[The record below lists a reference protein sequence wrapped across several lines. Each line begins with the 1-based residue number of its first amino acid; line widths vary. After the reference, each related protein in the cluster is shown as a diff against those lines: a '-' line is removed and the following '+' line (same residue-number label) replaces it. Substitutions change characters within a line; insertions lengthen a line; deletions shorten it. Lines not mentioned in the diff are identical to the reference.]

1 MFAGVFAK
9 TSIVGYQTITVAR
22 GSTTAMGVQFQAV
35 DGAAGIPIKSLL
47 TVSDPRGA
55 TSASSGA
62 DQIWTF
68 DGHTWAKYYYYRR
81 SSTTTPKWCLST
93 DSTKTEI
100 GDDVVLKPGQAFFFV
115 RSDSDLATEEATI
128 TLSGGV
134 VPLTSQVSYNIAK
147 GSTTA
152 MAWPWPEAL
161 KIKDFNNYNP
171 DPRGSTSATSG
182 ADQIWTF
189 DGHTWAKYYY
199 YRRSSTTTPKWC
211 LSTDSTK
218 TEIGDDVVITSGQ
231 AFFFVRSD
239 SDVATDN
246 VTITFAR

>member
-1 MFAGVFAK
+1 M
-9 TSIVGYQTITVAR
+9 GYQTVTVAR

-68 DGHTWAKYYYYRR
+68 DGNTW
-81 SSTTTPKWCLST
+81 T
-93 DSTKTEI
+93 
-100 GDDVVLKPGQAFFFV
+100 
-115 RSDSDLATEEATI
+115 
-128 TLSGGV
+128 
-134 VPLTSQVSYNIAK
+134 
-147 GSTTA
+147 
-152 MAWPWPEAL
+152 
-161 KIKDFNNYNP
+161 
-171 DPRGSTSATSG
+171 
-182 ADQIWTF
+182 
-189 DGHTWAKYYY
+189 KYYY

-239 SDVATDN
+239 SDVAADN
-246 VTITFAR
+246 VTITFAQ